1 MIVRLVSCERCLER
15 FTTFCLV
22 AAFAGSALVD
32 LSSAEAQPAVKT
44 PKIGFLSSS
53 SPGPRRANVQ
63 EFQQGL
69 RDLGYVEG
77 QNIAIE
83 YRWAEGKL
91 DHLPELAADLVRL
104 NVDLIVVPDSAS
116 AQAAQQATRTIP
128 IVMIGVG
135 DPIGLGLAASFAKP
149 GGNVT
154 GTASWEGPGL
164 VGKNLDLLKQVVR
177 DLRRV
182 AILFVPGN
190 PAEARAL
197 KDAPEP
203 ASKLAIQLQPLAI
216 RSPGDLDGAFRS
228 AATEHAAAVWV
239 LGDPMFMDERAR
251 IAALALDARLPTIFF
266 VRANVDAGGLMSY
279 GPKFG
284 QLYRRAATHVD
295 KILKGAKPGDLPI
308 EQPTDFELV
317 INLKTAKAL
326 GLTIPQSVLLR
337 ADDKV
342 E

>member
-1 MIVRLVSCERCLER
+1 MKR
-15 FTTFCLV
+15 FTTLCLV
-22 AAFAGSALVD
+22 AALAWSAPVA
-32 LSSAEAQPAVKT
+32 LSSAEAQPAIKT
-44 PKIGFLSSS
+44 PRIGFLSSGS
-53 SPGPRRANVQ
+53 LGGPRLANVQ

-91 DHLPELAADLVRL
+91 DRLLDLAADLVRL

-116 AQAAQQATRTIP
+116 AQAAQQATQTIP

-182 AILFVPGN
+182 AIFFVPGN
-190 PAEARAL
+190 PAQARAL

-228 AATEHAAAVWV
+228 AGTEHAEAVWV
-239 LGDPMFMDERAR
+239 LGDPMFIAERSR

-266 VRANVDAGGLMSY
+266 ARANVDAGGLMSY

-308 EQPTDFELV
+308 EQPTNFELV
-317 INLKTAKAL
+317 VNLKTAKAL